1 MVITIKLFGIA
12 AEHAGERAIQL
23 DVSDHCDLSE
33 LQAKLRTT
41 FPKLESIVHFSIAVN
56 RAYVKQNM
64 SINANDEIALIP
76 PVSGG

>member
-12 AEHAGERAIQL
+12 AENAGERTMQL
-23 DVSDHCDLSE
+23 DVSEDCDLLE
-33 LQAKLRTT
+33 LQEKLKAS
-41 FPKLESIVHFSIAVN
+41 FPQLESIVHFSIAVN

-64 SINANDEIALIP
+64 RINANDEIALIP

>member
-12 AEHAGERAIQL
+12 AEHAGERSIQL
-23 DVSDHCDLSE
+23 EVSNQCDLLE
-33 LQAKLRTT
+33 LQEKLKTS

-56 RAYVKQNM
+56 RAYVKDNRLIK
-64 SINANDEIALIP
+64 SEDEIALIP